1 MKLLS
6 ILFLFLFANDSKI
19 NTIRNMFEQASL
31 NEKAANNLLDLLN
44 KEQKLSPILLG
55 YKGSTT
61 ALEAKY
67 TINPVKKLKFFN
79 EGKTMLERAIQS
91 EPQNIELRY
100 LRLAIQTSIPAFLNY
115 NKNIDS
121 DKILLLGAIKSRLIS
136 DDDLLKKIVHFL
148 NQCKQIS
155 PSEKNQLNTK

>member
-19 NTIRNMFEQASL
+19 NTIRNMFEQATV
-31 NEKAANNLLDLLN
+31 NEIAANKLIDLLN
-44 KEQKLSPILLG
+44 NEPKLSPTLLG
-55 YKGSTT
+55 YKGSTL
-61 ALEAKY
+61 ALQAKY
-67 TINPVKKLKFFN
+67 TINPIKKLKFFN

-91 EPQNIELRY
+91 DPQNIELRY
-100 LRLAIQTSIPAFLNY
+100 LRLAIQTNIPTFLNY
-115 NKNIDS
+115 YKNINS
-121 DKILLLGAIKSRLIS
+121 DKILLLGALKSRLVS